1 MSTTHADNTPHPATN
16 SDTDTVEGT
25 AGVDGTA
32 EAQKSEETPDAAVR
46 RSPDDVDA
54 SSSGLLGLVRVGRPT
69 GWVLL
74 ILGVIGFVAAATL
87 TIEKIHLLQNPD
99 YVPSCSIN
107 PVISCGSVMK
117 SWQAGLFGFPNP
129 LIGIAAFSVVIVTGV
144 LAVAGISLPRWYW
157 LGLALG
163 SFAGFVFVNFLAYS
177 ALYKIHALCPYCLV
191 VWVVVP
197 IILILSINRVIGDSD
212 RGREIRGW
220 LWVLLPVWY
229 AIVIAAILVEFWDY
243 WQTFI

>member
-1 MSTTHADNTPHPATN
+1 MSTTHADDNAHAPV
-16 SDTDTVEGT
+16 DTENEST
-25 AGVDGTA
+25 AAVDDPDVAETA
-32 EAQKSEETPDAAVR
+32 EQ
-46 RSPDDVDA
+46 
-54 SSSGLLGLVRVGRPT
+54 SGSRGLTGLVHVSRPT
-69 GWVLL
+69 ALVFL
-74 ILGVIGFVAAATL
+74 ILGVIGFVAASTL
-87 TIEKIHLLQNPD
+87 AIEKIHLLQNPD

-129 LIGIAAFSVVIVTGV
+129 LIGIAAFAVVIVTGV

-157 LGLALG
+157 LGMALG

-197 IILILSINRVIGDSD
+197 IILVLSINRVIGDS
-212 RGREIRGW
+212 RLGREIRGW

-229 AIVIAAILVEFWDY
+229 AIVIVAILVEFWDY
-243 WQTFI
+243 WQTLI

>member
-1 MSTTHADNTPHPATN
+1 MSTTHADDTPHAESD
-16 SDTDTVEGT
+16 SDTTT
-25 AGVDGTA
+25 
-32 EAQKSEETPDAAVR
+32 
-46 RSPDDVDA
+46 VDA
-54 SSSGLLGLVRVGRPT
+54 STTASEGPDGDASPSTVADTASSGGLRGLVRVSRPT
-69 GWVLL
+69 GLVLL
-74 ILGVIGFVAAATL
+74 ILGVIGFVAASTL
-87 TIEKIHLLQNPD
+87 AIEKIHLLQNPN

-107 PVISCGSVMK
+107 PVISCGSVME

-163 SFAGFVFVNFLAYS
+163 SLAGFVFVNFLAYS

-191 VWVVVP
+191 VWVIVP
-197 IILILSINRVIGDSD
+197 IILILSINRVIGDGD
-212 RGREIRGW
+212 RGREVRGW

-229 AIVIAAILVEFWDY
+229 AIVIVAILVEFWDY
-243 WQTFI
+243 WQTLI

>member
-1 MSTTHADNTPHPATN
+1 MSTTHADDTPHAERD
-16 SDTDTVEGT
+16 SDT
-25 AGVDGTA
+25 
-32 EAQKSEETPDAAVR
+32 AA
-46 RSPDDVDA
+46 VDA
-54 SSSGLLGLVRVGRPT
+54 STTVTGGPAADDASSNTVADTASSGGLRGLVRVSRPT
-69 GWVLL
+69 GLALL
-74 ILGVIGFVAAATL
+74 ILGVIGFVAASTL
-87 TIEKIHLLQNPD
+87 AIEKIHLLQNPN

-107 PVISCGSVMK
+107 PVISCGSVME

-163 SFAGFVFVNFLAYS
+163 SLAGFVFVNFLAYS

-212 RGREIRGW
+212 RGREARGW

-229 AIVIAAILVEFWDY
+229 AIVIVAILVEFWDY
-243 WQTFI
+243 WQTLI